1 MDPKIMMVIVAV
13 IFAAD
18 MGWQMF
24 QNKKRN
30 ELFDRLSGFLAEKEY
45 EAFDELIDSPECKK
59 LFPAFNI
66 AFLKL
71 NEAMLKED
79 KDAVD
84 QAFGQF
90 NVRMNNAQKE
100 ALYKKGFYY
109 YLGLEDKTKTRTY
122 YDLLKGLKVKD
133 EQMID
138 VMYDTYIDKGYK
150 YIEDVKALSEAG
162 SEEQRMPYYA
172 LLADMYHNAGDE
184 EKASEYEKIVTDHT
198 EKLKA
203 EKKG

>member
-1 MDPKIMMVIVAV
+1 MDPKIMIAVVAV

-30 ELFDRLSGFLAEKEY
+30 ELFDRLSSFLAKKEY
-45 EAFDELIDSPECKK
+45 DAFDELIDSPQTRK

-79 KDAVD
+79 REAVD
-84 QAFGQF
+84 RAFGQF
-90 NVRMNNAQKE
+90 DVRMNGVQKE

-109 YLGLEDKTKTRTY
+109 YLGLEDRTKTRVY
-122 YDLLKGLKVKD
+122 YDLLKGLKVRD

-138 VMYDTYIDKGYK
+138 VMYDTYIDKGYGH
-150 YIEDVKALSEAG
+150 IDEIKALADQG
-162 SEEQRMPYYA
+162 SEEQKMPYYA
-172 LLADMYHNAGDE
+172 LLADMYRNKGE
-184 EKASEYEKIVTDHT
+184 EDTAKEYEKKVSEYT
-198 EKLKA
+198 ETLQKG
-203 EKKG
+203 KK

>member
-1 MDPKIMMVIVAV
+1 MDPKIMIAVVAV

-30 ELFDRLSGFLAEKEY
+30 ELFDRLSSFLAKKEY
-45 EAFDELIDSPECKK
+45 DAFDELIDSPQTRK

-79 KDAVD
+79 REAVD
-84 QAFGQF
+84 RAFGQF
-90 NVRMNNAQKE
+90 DVRMNGMQKE

-109 YLGLEDKTKTRTY
+109 YLGLEDKAKTRVY
-122 YDLLKGLKVKD
+122 YDLLKGLKVRD

-138 VMYDTYIDKGYK
+138 VMYDTYIDKGYGH
-150 YIEDVKALSEAG
+150 IDEIKALADQG
-162 SEEQRMPYYA
+162 SEEQKMPYYA
-172 LLADMYHNAGDE
+172 LLADMYRNKGE
-184 EKASEYEKIVTDHT
+184 EDTAKEYEKKVSEYT
-198 EKLKA
+198 ESLQ
-203 EKKG
+203 KGKE

>member
-1 MDPKIMMVIVAV
+1 MDPKIMIAVVAV

-30 ELFDRLSGFLAEKEY
+30 ELFDRLSSFLAKKEY
-45 EAFDELIDSPECKK
+45 DAFDELIDSPQTRK

-79 KDAVD
+79 REAVD
-84 QAFGQF
+84 RAFGQF
-90 NVRMNNAQKE
+90 DVRMNGMQKE

-109 YLGLEDKTKTRTY
+109 YLGLEDKAKTRVY
-122 YDLLKGLKVKD
+122 YDLLKGLKVRD

-138 VMYDTYIDKGYK
+138 VMYDTYIDKGYGH
-150 YIEDVKALSEAG
+150 IDEIKALADQG
-162 SEEQRMPYYA
+162 SEEQKMPYYA
-172 LLADMYHNAGDE
+172 LLADMYRNKGE
-184 EKASEYEKIVTDHT
+184 EDTAKEYEKKVSEYT
-198 EKLKA
+198 ESLQKG
-203 EKKG
+203 KK